1 MPGAVIAR
9 SEHEPPPGPGI
20 RHPGRTSGSDLA
32 IFGQDGGVRATV
44 IREFGAPP
52 QVEQVPDPAPPPDGV
67 VLRVAANGVCRSDWH
82 AWSGHDPDIVL
93 PHVPGHELAGTVE
106 AVGPLVTR
114 WRPGDRVTVPFVLG
128 CGACPQCAAG
138 QPQVCAD
145 QWQPGF
151 TGWGSMAELVALPR
165 ADLNLVR
172 VPEALGF
179 DAAASLGCRFATSY
193 RAVVDQARIRP
204 GEWLAVHG
212 CGGVGLSAVMIAVA
226 AGAQVVAV
234 DVNPKA
240 LALARE
246 LGADHVV
253 LAGRGP
259 EAEGGGPDDTV
270 PAVLELT
277 GGGAHASIEAVGDTA
292 SCVDSIRCLRTQGRH
307 VQVGLMLG
315 EHALPAVPMALL
327 HARELTLVG
336 SHGMAAWEYP
346 RLLDQVAAGRLDPAR
361 LVTRWLTLT
370 EATAWL
376 PRMTDPDQPAGM
388 AVVTD
393 LTR

>member
-1 MPGAVIAR
+1 MRAAVIRA
-9 SEHEPPPGPGI
+9 
-20 RHPGRTSGSDLA
+20 
-32 IFGQDGGVRATV
+32 FGT
-44 IREFGAPP
+44 PP

-67 VLRVAANGVCRSDWH
+67 VLRVGATGVCRSDWH
-82 AWSGHDPDIVL
+82 ALAGHDPDITL

-106 AVGPLVTR
+106 AVGAEVTR

-128 CGACPQCAAG
+128 CGGCAECAAG
-138 QPQVCAD
+138 HPQVCLD

-151 TGWGSMAELVALPR
+151 TGWGSFAERVALPR
-165 ADLNLVR
+165 ADRNLVAL
-172 VPEALGF
+172 PDALGF

-193 RAVVDQARIRP
+193 RAVIDQARLRP

-212 CGGVGLSAVMIAVA
+212 CGGVGLSAVMVAVA

-234 DVNPKA
+234 DTNPAA

-253 LAGRGP
+253 LAGSAP
-259 EAEGGGPDDTV
+259 AAEGGGHDDTV
-270 PAVLELT
+270 AAVVELT
-277 GGGAHASIEAVGDTA
+277 GGGAHASVDAVGSTTSA
-292 SCVDSIRCLRTQGRH
+292 VASIRCLRTRGRH
-307 VQVGLMLG
+307 VQVGLMVG
-315 EHALPAVPMALL
+315 EHAHPAVPLGLL

-361 LVTRWLTLT
+361 LVTRRLTLT

-376 PRMTDPDQPAGM
+376 PRMTDPGQPSGM
-388 AVVTD
+388 AVITD
-393 LTR
+393 PEH